1 MRKELYMTRV
11 DEFYKM
17 IEEFDGNTDEIIN
30 PIINDFN
37 EAMNKYLENKKSNKK
52 AEDAQALADH
62 FNAFIKVWYPT
73 TQSEIKG
80 SEIIEIL
87 NFTEKLLDPE
97 ASIDD
102 VIAGVFSAATPL
114 KKKTTD
120 KKKSLS
126 DMVAE
131 MGW

>member
-11 DEFYKM
+11 DEFYKL
-17 IEEFDGNTDEIIN
+17 IEKSGGNTDDIIN
-30 PIINDFN
+30 PIIDDFN
-37 EAMNKYLENKKSNKK
+37 KAMNKYLEDQKSNKK
-52 AEDAQALADH
+52 AEDAQTLADH

-87 NFTEKLLDPE
+87 DFTEKLLDPE

-102 VIAGVFSAATPL
+102 IIAGVFGAASPL
-114 KKKTTD
+114 KSEKANKKR
-120 KKKSLS
+120 SLS
-126 DMVAE
+126 DMIADK
-131 MGW
+131 GW